1 MSARQGHFNQSREMA
16 EQSVPGKAD
25 LGLLDSIAHPALPG
39 CPLSLTGRIEQ
50 TEPEA
55 FRLVLTHPV
64 GEFSSR
70 YEALVRS
77 VLERSVG
84 QNVALETVLDI
95 PVGPKQDNQ
104 PVPGGVKNLLAV
116 ASAKGGVG
124 KSTVAVNL
132 ALSLSR
138 LGARVGILDADIYGP
153 SLPAMLGIDQAPE
166 VETSGQKLKPVM
178 RYGLSCMSIGLLVDT
193 DQAMIWRGPMV
204 TQALQQLLYQ
214 THWPELDYLVIDL
227 PPGTGDIQLTLAQRV
242 PLSGALIVTTPQKIS
257 VLDARRGIRM
267 FEKVRVPVLGI
278 VENMATFNC
287 PHCGKESAV
296 FGTGGGRALATECGV
311 GDLGSLPL
319 VPGLCG
325 RMDEGAPPAASEPQ
339 SELAQRFL
347 VLAHEVGARLAA
359 SVAESAGRTPAI
371 IVEEA

>member
-1 MSARQGHFNQSREMA
+1 MA
-16 EQSVPGKAD
+16 EQTDPGEAD
-25 LGLLDSIAHPALPG
+25 PGLLDSIAHPALPG
-39 CPLSLTGRIEQ
+39 RSLSRTARIERMSRKGY
-50 TEPEA
+50 
-55 FRLVLTHPV
+55 RLVLTHPV
-64 GEFSSR
+64 GEFSGR
-70 YEALVRS
+70 YEAPVRS
-77 VLERSVG
+77 VLERSAGPEVE
-84 QNVALETVLDI
+84 LETRTVI
-95 PVGPKQDNQ
+95 PACPRQGNQ
-104 PVPGGVKNLLAV
+104 PVPEGVKNLLAV

-153 SLPAMLGIDQAPE
+153 SLPAMLGMDQGPG
-166 VETSGQKLKPVM
+166 VESDGQKLKPVM
-178 RYGLSCMSIGLLVDT
+178 RHGLSCMSIGLLVDT

-267 FEKVRVPVLGI
+267 FEKVHVPVLGI
-278 VENMATFNC
+278 VENMATFHC

-296 FGTGGGRALATECGV
+296 FGTGGGRALASECGV

-319 VPGLCG
+319 VPGLCE

-339 SELAQRFL
+339 SEWGQRFL
-347 VLAHEVGARLAA
+347 ALAHEVGALLAA
-359 SVAESAGRTPAI
+359 SLAEMAGSTPTI

>member
-1 MSARQGHFNQSREMA
+1 MAPDLNQVKSREMA
-16 EQSVPGKAD
+16 EQSVPG
-25 LGLLDSIAHPALPG
+25 LLDSIVHPALPG
-39 CPLSLTGRIEQ
+39 RALSLTGRIERM
-50 TEPEA
+50 EPNA
-55 FRLVLTHPV
+55 YRLVLTHPV
-64 GEFSSR
+64 GEFFNR
-70 YEALVRS
+70 YEEPVRTA
-77 VLERSVG
+77 LERSAG
-84 QNVALETVLDI
+84 RNVVLETVSLI
-95 PVGPKQDNQ
+95 PSAPKQGNQ
-104 PVPGGVKNLLAV
+104 PVPEKVKNLLAV

-124 KSTVAVNL
+124 KSTVAVNV

-153 SLPAMLGIDQAPE
+153 SLPAMLGVDPRAG
-166 VETSGQKLKPVM
+166 VDTDGQKLKPVI
-178 RYGLSCMSIGLLVDT
+178 RHGLPCMSIGLLVDT

-214 THWPELDYLVIDL
+214 TDWPELDYLVIDL

-278 VENMATFNC
+278 VENMATFHC
-287 PHCGKESAV
+287 PHCGTDSTV

-311 GDLGSLPL
+311 ADLGSLPL
-319 VPGLCG
+319 VPGLCE
-325 RMDEGAPPAASEPQ
+325 RMDEGAPPAASDLQ

-347 VLAHEVGARLAA
+347 ALAHEVGALLAV
-359 SVAESAGRTPAI
+359 SVVESARSTPTI
-371 IVEEA
+371 IVEGA